1 MDRNRK
7 EATAQIQQLVQL
19 RSEMLKAVNPP
30 DIMHD
35 LGGITAI
42 KALGGSLLE
51 TFSQFNKDGAI
62 MNSMGEGMEYFIN
75 MMAGS
80 FEEAGAEAAD
90 GAKRGLGPFATD
102 SLPPYYEKML
112 EHIKEEFPPGM
123 GSAFFEAGEAASQ
136 GFEMGFNKMGMDPA
150 NLVGNFDNI
159 AKIKTEPIMV
169 QKNIEQLTK
178 LLTTIQN
185 TDAEKYEDAIEK
197 LTKTIEIMNEYI
209 VKSGESNDSI
219 KELLSKSTNIVLQM
233 DGRKVGQGI
242 LDRSGEI
249 ESNAGA
255 SFKVEVG

>member
-1 MDRNRK
+1 
-7 EATAQIQQLVQL
+7 
-19 RSEMLKAVNPP
+19 
-30 DIMHD
+30 
-35 LGGITAI
+35 
-42 KALGGSLLE
+42 
-51 TFSQFNKDGAI
+51 
-62 MNSMGEGMEYFIN
+62 
-75 MMAGS
+75 
-80 FEEAGAEAAD
+80 
-90 GAKRGLGPFATD
+90 
-102 SLPPYYEKML
+102 
-112 EHIKEEFPPGM
+112 
-123 GSAFFEAGEAASQ
+123 
-136 GFEMGFNKMGMDPA
+136 
-150 NLVGNFDNI
+150 
-159 AKIKTEPIMV
+159 MV